1 MSRYRI
7 DLVVFAA
14 GLAAVCGIAVG
25 YVGSNWL
32 ALAVTLLIGAFYL
45 AGALE
50 LRCYG
55 AATATLA
62 RALDG
67 LSEPP
72 PRLDAWLAQLHPSL
86 RNAAQLRIEGER
98 VALPGP
104 ALTPYLVG
112 LLVLLGMLGTLLGM
126 VVTLRGTGLALD
138 SATDLAAIRASLA
151 APVKGLGFAFG
162 TSIAGVASS
171 AMLGLLSAL
180 CRRDR
185 LEAAQRLDATSA
197 STLRVYSQAHQ
208 REESLR
214 LLQRQAELMP
224 TLVDRLQ
231 TMMAAMEQH
240 SLAFNERQ
248 LASQEAFH
256 SKAQVAYA
264 RLAASVEQSLKQSVA
279 DSTRAAG
286 EALEPVMQ
294 ATMAGL
300 ARESAALQANVS
312 QAVQRQL
319 DGLSSGFESATA
331 KVAGIWNEALAG
343 QQRSNEEM
351 TRQLRA
357 SLESFAQTFDE
368 RSGALVSGVSARLE
382 AAAGQVSE
390 AWKAALA
397 QQQQTGE
404 TMAARHEQALAAAA
418 ATFEQHSAS
427 LLRTVGESHA
437 QMQTVMASRDEERLA
452 AWSAKLD
459 TMVATL
465 GKEWQQAGEQN
476 EARLAAW
483 TAKLDALATS
493 LGEKW
498 QQSGEQNEARLA
510 AWTAKLDSLATRL
523 GDTWQKTGEHNEARL
538 AAWTAKLDALATS
551 LGEKWQ
557 QSGEQNEASLA
568 AWTAELDSLSTTLG
582 QTLQQSGEQ
591 NEARLAAWTAKL
603 DALAATLGDQWQQA
617 GERTASRQ
625 QQICDTFEQ
634 TARDISAQT
643 QAHASATIAEI
654 AGLVQAASE
663 APKAAAEVV
672 AELRQKLSDSMVR
685 DTAMLQERSR
695 LLETLETLLDAVNHA
710 STEQRAA
717 VDALVATS
725 ADLLERVGTRFTEK
739 VEAEADRIGTIAAQ
753 ITGGAVEV
761 ASLGEAFGAAVQSF
775 GESNDKLVAHLERI
789 EAALDKSLARSDE
802 QLAYY
807 VAQAREVVDLSVMS
821 QKQIVEDLQ
830 QLAARRTV
838 DGVEAA

>member
-1 MSRYRI
+1 MSRFRI
-7 DLVVFAA
+7 EFVVFAA

-32 ALAVTLLIGAFYL
+32 ALAVTLLIGACYV

-50 LRCYG
+50 LRRYSQ
-55 AATATLA
+55 ATGTLA
-62 RALDG
+62 RAVAG

-72 PRLDAWLAQLHPSL
+72 PRLGAWLELLHPGL
-86 RNAAQLRIEGER
+86 RNAARLRIEGER

-126 VVTLRGTGLALD
+126 VVTLRGTGMALE

-180 CRRDR
+180 CRRER
-185 LEAAQRLDATSA
+185 LEAAQRLDVKIATS
-197 STLRVYSQAHQ
+197 LRIYSQAHQ
-208 REESLR
+208 RDESFR
-214 LLQRQAELMP
+214 LLQTQAELMP

-248 LASQEAFH
+248 LANQEAFH
-256 SKAQVAYA
+256 SNAQVAYT
-264 RLAASVEQSLKQSVA
+264 RLAASVEQSLKRSIA

-300 ARESAALQANVS
+300 ARESAALHASVG
-312 QAVQRQL
+312 QAVQQQL
-319 DGLSSGFESATA
+319 DGLSSGFESAAAT
-331 KVAGIWNEALAG
+331 VADIWSKALAG
-343 QQRSNEEM
+343 QQRSNEDM
-351 TRQLRA
+351 TQQFRA
-357 SLESFAQTFDE
+357 SIERFTQTFDE
-368 RSGALVSGVSARLE
+368 RSAGLVDGVSARLE
-382 AAAGQVSE
+382 AAAGNVSQTWKE
-390 AWKAALA
+390 ALSRQEQA
-397 QQQQTGE
+397 GE
-404 TMAARHEQALAAAA
+404 TLAVRHEQALAAAA
-418 ATFEQHSAS
+418 ASFEERSAS
-427 LLRTVGESHA
+427 LVRTVGQSHA
-437 QMQTVMASRDEERLA
+437 DLRTELASQDEARLA
-452 AWSAKLD
+452 AWTATLASMAANLGKEWEQAGERSEARLAAWTSKLD
-459 TMVATL
+459 SMAANL
-465 GKEWQQAGEQN
+465 GKEWQQAGERN
-476 EARLAAW
+476 EERLTAW
-483 TAKLDALATS
+483 TS
-493 LGEKW
+493 
-498 QQSGEQNEARLA
+498 
-510 AWTAKLDSLATRL
+510 KLDSM
-523 GDTWQKTGEHNEARL
+523 
-538 AAWTAKLDALATS
+538 
-551 LGEKWQ
+551 
-557 QSGEQNEASLA
+557 
-568 AWTAELDSLSTTLG
+568 
-582 QTLQQSGEQ
+582 
-591 NEARLAAWTAKL
+591 
-603 DALAATLGDQWQQA
+603 AATLGKEWQQA

-625 QQICDTFEQ
+625 QEICDTLSR
-634 TARDISAQT
+634 TATDIAAQT
-643 QAHASATIAEI
+643 QAHASETIAEI
-654 AGLVQAASE
+654 SRLVQAASE

-695 LLETLETLLDAVNHA
+695 LMETLETLLDAVNHA
-710 STEQRAA
+710 STEQRTA

-725 ADLLERVGTRFTEK
+725 ADLLERVGTRFTDK
-739 VEAEADRIGTIAAQ
+739 VETEADRIGAIAAQ

-761 ASLGEAFGAAVQSF
+761 ASLGEAFGAAVQRF
-775 GESNDKLVAHLERI
+775 GESNDKLVAHLETI

-830 QLAARRTV
+830 LLAAQRAA
-838 DGVEAA
+838 DGAEAA

>member
-1 MSRYRI
+1 
-7 DLVVFAA
+7 
-14 GLAAVCGIAVG
+14 
-25 YVGSNWL
+25 
-32 ALAVTLLIGAFYL
+32 
-45 AGALE
+45 
-50 LRCYG
+50 
-55 AATATLA
+55 
-62 RALDG
+62 
-67 LSEPP
+67 
-72 PRLDAWLAQLHPSL
+72 
-86 RNAAQLRIEGER
+86 
-98 VALPGP
+98 
-104 ALTPYLVG
+104 
-112 LLVLLGMLGTLLGM
+112 
-126 VVTLRGTGLALD
+126 
-138 SATDLAAIRASLA
+138 
-151 APVKGLGFAFG
+151 
-162 TSIAGVASS
+162 
-171 AMLGLLSAL
+171 MLGLLSAL

-357 SLESFAQTFDE
+357 SLEGFAQTFDE

-390 AWKAALA
+390 AWTAALA

-459 TMVATL
+459 T
-465 GKEWQQAGEQN
+465 
-476 EARLAAW
+476 
-483 TAKLDALATS
+483 LATR
-493 LGEKW
+493 LGDTW
-498 QQSGEQNEARLA
+498 QQSGEQNEAR
-510 AWTAKLDSLATRL
+510 
-523 GDTWQKTGEHNEARL
+523 
-538 AAWTAKLDALATS
+538 
-551 LGEKWQ
+551 
-557 QSGEQNEASLA
+557 LA

-717 VDALVATS
+717 VDGLVATS

>member
-1 MSRYRI
+1 
-7 DLVVFAA
+7 VFAA
-14 GLAAVCGIAVG
+14 GLAAVCGIAIG

-50 LRCYG
+50 LRRYS
-55 AATATLA
+55 AATATLTSAVA
-62 RALDG
+62 RLT
-67 LSEPP
+67 EPP
-72 PRLDAWLAQLHPSL
+72 PRLGAWLEELHPGL
-86 RNAAQLRIEGER
+86 RNTVRLRIEGER

-126 VVTLRGTGLALD
+126 VVTLRGTGMALE

-180 CRRDR
+180 CRRER
-185 LEAAQRLDATSA
+185 LEAAQQLDLRIATS
-197 STLRVYSQAHQ
+197 LRIYSQAHQ
-208 REESLR
+208 RDESFR

-248 LASQEAFH
+248 LASQETFH
-256 SKAQVAYA
+256 NKAQAAYT

-286 EALEPVMQ
+286 AALEPVMQ

-300 ARESAALQANVS
+300 ARESAALHESVS

-319 DGLSSGFESATA
+319 DALSNGFESATG
-331 KVAGIWNEALAG
+331 KIAGIWNDALAG
-343 QQRSNEEM
+343 QQRSNDAM
-351 TRQLRA
+351 TQQLQA
-357 SLESFAQTFDE
+357 SLERFTQTFDE
-368 RSGALVSGVSARLE
+368 RSAGLVDGVSARLE
-382 AAAGQVSE
+382 TAAGKLSQT
-390 AWKAALA
+390 WNDALSRHEQSGA
-397 QQQQTGE
+397 TL
-404 TMAARHEQALAAAA
+404 AARHEQALVAAA
-418 ATFEQHSAS
+418 ATFAEHSAS
-427 LLRTVGESHA
+427 LVRNVGESHA
-437 QMQTVMASRDEERLA
+437 DLQTQLASRDEARLA
-452 AWSAKLD
+452 AWTAKLES
-459 TMVATL
+459 MAGMI

-476 EARLAAW
+476 EARLAV
-483 TAKLDALATS
+483 
-493 LGEKW
+493 
-498 QQSGEQNEARLA
+498 
-510 AWTAKLDSLATRL
+510 WTAKLDSMANTLSEKWQQAGEHNEERL
-523 GDTWQKTGEHNEARL
+523 TAWTSKLDSMASALGKEWQQAGEHNEARL
-538 AAWTAKLDALATS
+538 AAWTSKLDSMVAM
-551 LGEKWQ
+551 LGKE
-557 QSGEQNEASLA
+557 
-568 AWTAELDSLSTTLG
+568 
-582 QTLQQSGEQ
+582 
-591 NEARLAAWTAKL
+591 
-603 DALAATLGDQWQQA
+603 WQQA
-617 GERTASRQ
+617 GELTANRQ
-625 QQICDTFEQ
+625 QQICDTLEQ

-643 QAHASATIAEI
+643 QAHASETIAEI
-654 AGLVQAASE
+654 SRLVQAASE

-710 STEQRAA
+710 STEQRTA

-725 ADLLERVGTRFTEK
+725 ADLLERVGTRFTDK
-739 VEAEADRIGTIAAQ
+739 VEAEADKIGTIAAQ
-753 ITGGAVEV
+753 IAGGAVEV
-761 ASLGEAFGAAVQSF
+761 ASLSDAFGAAVQLF

-789 EAALDKSLARSDE
+789 EAALDKSLTRSDE

-807 VAQAREVVDLSVMS
+807 VAQAREVIDLSVMS

-830 QLAARRTV
+830 QLAARRSA